1 MLGSEGQA
9 WEIVRTSLSL
19 ERVGIPRFAMAARML
34 TRAVTTLKKDGRFV
48 GSAIEQAAR
57 AKAACEAARL
67 YSYNI
72 IDQRVRGVTA
82 SPEASA
88 ARVAP
93 VMAERAVG
101 ERSEEHTSE
110 LQSLM
115 SSSYAV
121 FCLKK
126 KKKYNLTDQK
136 NNAPN
141 NDKQ

>member
-67 YSYNI
+67 SSYNI

-82 SPEASA
+82 RPEASA

-93 VMAERAVG
+93 VMAHRAVREFAVAHLPAALAG
-101 ERSEEHTSE
+101 GHTI
-110 LQSLM
+110 LPPPYPHAL
-115 SSSYAV
+115 
-121 FCLKK
+121 L
-126 KKKYNLTDQK
+126 
-136 NNAPN
+136 PPPPPGPP
-141 NDKQ
+141 

>member
-48 GSAIEQAAR
+48 GSALEQAAH

-72 IDQRVRGVTA
+72 LDQRVRGVPA
-82 SPEASA
+82 RPDASA
-88 ARVAP
+88 ATIATVK
-93 VMAERAVG
+93 AERRVSAFVVDPLPEAPG
-101 ERSEEHTSE
+101 RGQHPAER
-110 LQSLM
+110 
-115 SSSYAV
+115 
-121 FCLKK
+121 
-126 KKKYNLTDQK
+126 
-136 NNAPN
+136 
-141 NDKQ
+141 

>member
-1 MLGSEGQA
+1 
-9 WEIVRTSLSL
+9 
-19 ERVGIPRFAMAARML
+19 ML

-88 ARVAP
+88 ARVAT

-101 ERSEEHTSE
+101 EFVVEHLPDALAGGDTMLLAHHQRAIVAGLASGAAE
-110 LQSLM
+110 LHL
-115 SSSYAV
+115 
-121 FCLKK
+121 
-126 KKKYNLTDQK
+126 NLVATDLQIGS
-136 NNAPN
+136 APCRERRG
-141 NDKQ
+141 QYG

>member
-1 MLGSEGQA
+1 
-9 WEIVRTSLSL
+9 
-19 ERVGIPRFAMAARML
+19 ML
-34 TRAVTTLKKDGRFV
+34 TRALTTLKKDGRFV

-88 ARVAP
+88 ARVAT

-101 ERSEEHTSE
+101 EFVVEHLPDALAGGDTMLLAHHPRAIVAGIASGAAEDQVNLVALELLKLPRTEEHTSE

-115 SSSYAV
+115 RITYA
-121 FCLKK
+121 
-126 KKKYNLTDQK
+126 
-136 NNAPN
+136 
-141 NDKQ
+141 